1 MNPILRNI
9 LAVIVGIIGGA
20 LVNMAIIMI
29 SGAVIPPPDGVDTND
44 LESIK
49 ANIHL
54 YQPIHFIFP
63 FLAHAL
69 GSLIGSLIAASL
81 VTTRRMTFA
90 VAMGFWFLIGGL
102 AAAYWIPAPNWFI
115 ALDLLVAYVPMGW
128 LGGKLATRS

>member
-1 MNPILRNI
+1 MMNPILRNI

-69 GSLIGSLIAASL
+69 GSSNWLDCSVARNYSKNDVCCRYGFLVLDRRTCSGIFDTGPELVYCVGSVGRLRAY
-81 VTTRRMTFA
+81 
-90 VAMGFWFLIGGL
+90 GL
-102 AAAYWIPAPNWFI
+102 A
-115 ALDLLVAYVPMGW
+115 G
-128 LGGKLATRS
+128 R